1 MLMFLAGARAYH
13 GSPEIFYEV
22 ADMFKEAE
30 VHRCETVT

>member
-1 MLMFLAGARAYH
+1 MFLAGARAYH

-30 VHRCETVT
+30 VPT